1 MEARRLLS
9 NSIIKIEKSDFEI
22 DISADQQE
30 RNMEIEREKQ
40 YVEQDVVVN

>member
-30 RNMEIEREKQ
+30 RNMEIEREKV
-40 YVEQDVVVN
+40 VEQDVVVN